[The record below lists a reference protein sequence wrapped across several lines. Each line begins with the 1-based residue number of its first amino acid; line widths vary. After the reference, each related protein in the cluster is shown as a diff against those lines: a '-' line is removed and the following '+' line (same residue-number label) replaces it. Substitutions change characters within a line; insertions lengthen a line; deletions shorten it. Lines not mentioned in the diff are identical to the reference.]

1 MKYTK
6 IICFFCELIMN
17 GIPIIYRFL
26 FLCKNGKFHSTSRL
40 GPAAE
45 GLDFGGID
53 PAAENKKDGAA
64 APFFISLR
72 QGDII
77 PR

>member
-64 APFFISLR
+64 ARSLFLF
-72 QGDII
+72 GKAI
-77 PR
+77 